1 MQILL
6 GKIVNERTKEILINL
21 EKKLYKTID
30 YLKIYINLYE
40 M

>member
-21 EKKLYKTID
+21 EKYIIID
-30 YLKIYINLYE
+30 SNGKII
-40 M
+40 